1 MISGASNS
9 SVFSA
14 FSIQLRW
21 FWMRRSTLLLPRHDH
36 LATTDIAAH
45 ALHLIFVSS
54 VTPVRPGR
62 QGFLFC
68 SDFRH
73 ESLLLGLW
81 ALHSCY
87 LGFLFGW
94 SVFFFLWRHISNVF
108 IGFAWRWE
116 WEWVL
121 RKALLRGRPVGHVA
135 NRLIGNSVRRY
146 GSIDDGLNS
155 SFSAGDL
162 GIASALPPL
171 LMSSLTGRVQVC

>member
-94 SVFFFLWRHISNVF
+94 SVFFFS
-108 IGFAWRWE
+108 G
-116 WEWVL
+116 
-121 RKALLRGRPVGHVA
+121 GT
-135 NRLIGNSVRRY
+135 S
-146 GSIDDGLNS
+146 
-155 SFSAGDL
+155 
-162 GIASALPPL
+162 
-171 LMSSLTGRVQVC
+171 LMSLLGSLGAGNGNGFCAKPCYGVGLSDMWRIG